1 MELFIIF
8 GIPILIII
16 YAAYKIKRDNEDE
29 QCQSPKATTKNN
41 TWYCHKCGTTN
52 SYNNSQCVNCGFL
65 HKKSNSHQTSAL
77 NYTPLS
83 EKRMNSAHPIELKT
97 EDKNSCESTQIERG
111 NVSVQRVMFDDDV
124 VFQTS
129 DRYFSFDVETT
140 GLNADSD
147 RIIEIGAVLFEKGK
161 PTKVFS
167 SLVNPKI
174 PVPASATVINHITNE
189 MVMRAPAEEQV
200 YPELIRFLENA
211 LNGETIICAHNA
223 SFDMKFLSKTFER
236 LGYNANI
243 IYIDTLSIARYMLP
257 DLDNHKQ
264 ITVAKHLGIANPNA
278 HRAASDAEVCG
289 YILSHFIEMKLIKIK
304 EAEIKKAE
312 RAEARRIKE
321 EEKRLRQE
329 TAQKAKEERER
340 LRQLKEEEKQRKI
353 IEKQNAEN
361 IPKKPIGRSVIQ
373 MDDDLHI
380 IKQYDSVSE
389 ASRETGVNEK
399 SIREVAKGRQKHA
412 GGFVWKY
419 ADEYDNHD
427 NDC

>member
-16 YAAYKIKRDNEDE
+16 YAAYKIKHDNE
-29 QCQSPKATTKNN
+29 
-41 TWYCHKCGTTN
+41 
-52 SYNNSQCVNCGFL
+52 
-65 HKKSNSHQTSAL
+65 KKMSST
-77 NYTPLS
+77 
-83 EKRMNSAHPIELKT
+83 HPIEIKT
-97 EDKNSCESTQIERG
+97 EDNNSYEGTQIEPG

-147 RIIEIGAVLFEKGK
+147 RIIEVGAVLFEKGK
-161 PTKVFS
+161 PTKTFS

-189 MVMRAPAEEQV
+189 MVMRAPTEEQV

-243 IYIDTLSIARYMLP
+243 IYVDTLSIARYMLP

-264 ITVAKHLGIANPNA
+264 ITVAKHLGITNQNA
-278 HRAASDAEVCG
+278 HTAASDAEVCG
-289 YILSHFIEMKLIKIK
+289 YILSHFIEIKLIKIK

-321 EEKRLRQE
+321 EKKRLRQE
-329 TAQKAKEERER
+329 AVQKAKEEHEH

-361 IPKKPIGRSVIQ
+361 IPKKTIGRSVIQ
-373 MDDDLHI
+373 MDDDLNV
-380 IKQYDSVSE
+380 IKQFDSVAE
-389 ASRETGVNEK
+389 ASKETGVNEK

-419 ADEYDNHD
+419 AEE
-427 NDC
+427 NDTQ